1 MELPS
6 PGLHGNDGA
15 EGCSVTKDF
24 LHRVVGN
31 WLSLTETRK
40 QGVRDE
46 VCLIILNVSI
56 YMFVC
61 WFVVFLIS
69 LFFSKLLGPVSETDK

>member
-15 EGCSVTKDF
+15 EGCSVTEDF

-46 VCLIILNVSI
+46 VCLIIVNVSI

-61 WFVVFLIS
+61 CFFLIS
-69 LFFSKLLGPVSETDK
+69 LFFSVLLGPVSETDK

>member
-46 VCLIILNVSI
+46 SVFNYCKCFYLYVCLL
-56 YMFVC
+56 F
-61 WFVVFLIS
+61 FLIS
-69 LFFSKLLGPVSETDK
+69 LFFSVLLGPVSETDK